1 MKKALSALAALALA
15 SVFVPAAAQA
25 NVTATQCAELSGSGT
40 SAEPFL
46 IETQAD
52 LMAVSTCNTAEGG
65 GAHFEQTAN
74 IVIQGDWVSLALFDG
89 VYNGNYWSISGLNIN
104 NTNQGLAG
112 LFTRLDNATVRDLT
126 ILANDLI
133 GGSYAGVIAG
143 HGDDVIIENVRVKT
157 LGVVNVMY
165 GAGCLFGSAGSDI
178 AITNV
183 LADCNI
189 DEAVEW
195 SGGLVGYLGA
205 FINPVTNL
213 TIDDVY
219 VRGNLRFAGVGG
231 GIAGIYF
238 SIDTD
243 AQISGF
249 TFAGNL
255 HAPNSE
261 LAEVGGLFG
270 SAYSASSTIQPKT
283 TITNSSVRGTISSD
297 LVTEEPAPPQITP
310 PPPLELAESS
320 NSFKIATAVDRD
332 TTPFN
337 PSATVG
343 KVYPA
348 GSKGA
353 ATPVFVLS
361 KMILAPKYGTPPG
374 SDGYQVNVGTPLTK
388 GLPTPSCVFHTEPP
402 TASFEYN
409 QTANLTLVSLLQ
421 IRDAA
426 TFAGCLDVVD
436 GAENVTDADHWFKST
451 NIMGGEVWGAQF
463 PRLGLHESTLNYG
476 QSSFEIA
483 PDEAFVILNSGWN
496 FFPEFTISPALP
508 AGVTLES
515 HTGRIVGSANEQ
527 FGPTTFTVTRT
538 SLFGHPNQTTSITLS
553 QRVASASA
561 SAGAYQG
568 PIIESLSPNPV
579 AQGEEVVIKGSRL
592 EQIDRVTIGST
603 VVEAADLTKSAD
615 ELSFIVPLETETG
628 QQSVIFS
635 GSFGSLS
642 MQGGI
647 SVTAAESFGA
657 QALRFEIRELENGDV
672 KLYAFGV
679 VNRGKVQFMV
689 DGQELAWV
697 RASNNLDPKLRSIS
711 SPTGVDHYLVRTI
724 RNPGDQGIEFHL
736 NGQLVQ
742 SRD

>member
-1 MKKALSALAALALA
+1 MKRILAALAALALA
-15 SVFVPAAAQA
+15 NVAIPLPAQA
-25 NVTATQCAELSGSGT
+25 SAATDCANLAGVGS
-40 SAEPFL
+40 SADPFL
-46 IETQAD
+46 IATQAD
-52 LMAVSTCNTAEGG
+52 LMAVSTCNTAAGG
-65 GAHFEQTAN
+65 GAHFEQTEN
-74 IVIQGDWVSLALFDG
+74 IVLQGDWVPLATFDG
-89 VYNGNYWSISGLNIN
+89 SYDGNHFSISGLNIN
-104 NTNQGLAG
+104 DTNQGLAG
-112 LFTRLDNATVRDLT
+112 LFESLDGATVQNLT
-126 ILANDLI
+126 IVANDLI
-133 GGSYAGVIAG
+133 AESYAGAVAG
-143 HGDDVIIENVRVKT
+143 YVENAVIENVRAKT
-157 LGVVNVMY
+157 TGTIDVIY
-165 GAGCLFGSAGSDI
+165 GGGCLIGMAAGTLALTD
-178 AITNV
+178 V
-183 LADCNI
+183 LGDCNT
-189 DEAVEW
+189 DASVRW
-195 SGGLVGYLGA
+195 AGGLVAYLGA
-205 FINPVTNL
+205 TGYPMTDL
-213 TIDDVY
+213 TITNAY
-219 VRGNLRFAGVGG
+219 VRGNLNFSEDGG
-231 GIAGIYF
+231 GVAAILT
-238 SIDTD
+238 STDPD

-255 HAPNSE
+255 QAPNSE
-261 LAEVGGLFG
+261 NALVGGIFG
-270 SAYSASSTIQPKT
+270 SASADGPTVPKT
-283 TITNSSVRGTISSD
+283 TITNSSIRGTISSL
-297 LVTEEPAPPQITP
+297 LVTEDPAPPQITP

-343 KVYPA
+343 KVYTDGGAKPA
-348 GSKGA
+348 
-353 ATPVFVLS
+353 FVLS
-361 KMILAPKYGTPPG
+361 NMILAPKYGTPTG
-374 SDGYQVNVGTPLTK
+374 SDGYQVNVGTPGTK
-388 GLPTPSCVFHTEPP
+388 GLPAPSCVFHTEPP

-409 QTANLTLVSLLQ
+409 QTANLTLMSLLQ

-592 EQIDRVTIGST
+592 EQIDRVTLGST

-628 QQSVIFS
+628 QQSINFS

-642 MQGGI
+642 LQGGI

-657 QALRFEIRELENGDV
+657 QALRFEIRELANGDV

-711 SPTGVDHYLVRTI
+711 SPSGVDHYLVRTI
-724 RNPGDQGIEFHL
+724 RNPGDQSIEFHL